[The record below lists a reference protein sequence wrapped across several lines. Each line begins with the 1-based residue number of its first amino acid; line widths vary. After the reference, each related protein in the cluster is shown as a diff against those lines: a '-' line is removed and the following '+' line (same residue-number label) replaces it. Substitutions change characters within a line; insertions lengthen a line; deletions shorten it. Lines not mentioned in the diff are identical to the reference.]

1 MRQSVILTIA
11 LCCATATSMAQTY
24 TKHLQQ
30 KEPGRGTVV
39 VKQSADIDELVN
51 TTDVSHNKKTTPTPT
66 RQDVTPAKK
75 TTSPTSTPEHKT
87 PATEH
92 KTTTPE
98 HKATTPEHKTTTP
111 EHKTT
116 TPENKSTVAEHK
128 PAAKPAPTHSET
140 ETETP
145 SVDTRQKVM
154 RRSYK
159 VKGYRVQVYA
169 GGNSREDK
177 NKAQRAGNALKAA
190 FPNQPVYVH
199 FYSPRWVCRMGNF
212 RSYEEASHVLR
223 EVQKLGYK
231 QACIVSGQITV
242 AY

>member
-1 MRQSVILTIA
+1 MRQSVILAIA

-30 KEPGRGTVV
+30 KEPGQATVV

-51 TTDVSHNKKTTPTPT
+51 NTDVSHNKKTTPAPT
-66 RQDVTPAKK
+66 RQDVTPTK
-75 TTSPTSTPEHKT
+75 
-87 PATEH
+87 
-92 KTTTPE
+92 KTTTPSP
-98 HKATTPEHKTTTP
+98 TPEHRTTTP

-116 TPENKSTVAEHK
+116 TPENKPAGTEHKPAGTEHK
-128 PAAKPAPTHSET
+128 PAAKPETPRSET
-140 ETETP
+140 ETDAP
-145 SVDTRQKVM
+145 AVDTRHKVM

-159 VKGYRVQVYA
+159 VKGYRVQVFA

-177 NKAQRAGNALKAA
+177 LKAQRAGNDLKAA

-199 FYSPRWVCRMGNF
+199 FYSPRWICRMGNF
-212 RSYEEASHVLR
+212 RTYEEASHVLR

>member
-11 LCCATATSMAQTY
+11 LCCATATSMAQSY
-24 TKHLQQ
+24 TKHQQQ
-30 KEPGRGTVV
+30 KEPGQATVV

-51 TTDVSHNKKTTPTPT
+51 STDVSNNKKTTPAPT
-66 RQDVTPAKK
+66 RQDVTPTKK
-75 TTSPTSTPEHKT
+75 TTAPSPTPEHKT
-87 PATEH
+87 
-92 KTTTPE
+92 
-98 HKATTPEHKTTTP
+98 TTPEHKTTTP

-116 TPENKSTVAEHK
+116 TPENKPAGTEHK
-128 PAAKPAPTHSET
+128 PAAKPETPRSET
-140 ETETP
+140 ETEAP
-145 SVDTRQKVM
+145 AVDTRHKVM

-159 VKGYRVQVYA
+159 VKGYRVQVFA

-177 NKAQRAGNALKAA
+177 LKAQRAGNDLKAA

-199 FYSPRWVCRMGNF
+199 FYSPRWICRMGNF
-212 RSYEEASHVLR
+212 RTYEEASHILR

>member
-1 MRQSVILTIA
+1 MRQSVVLTIA
-11 LCCATATSMAQTY
+11 LCCATTTGMAQNY

-30 KEPGRGTVV
+30 KEPGRATVV

-51 TTDVSHNKKTTPTPT
+51 NTDVSHNKKTTPAPT
-66 RQDVTPAKK
+66 RQDVTPTKK
-75 TTSPTSTPEHKT
+75 TTPSP
-87 PATEH
+87 A
-92 KTTTPE
+92 
-98 HKATTPEHKTTTP
+98 TP

-116 TPENKSTVAEHK
+116 TPENKPVGAEHK
-128 PAAKPAPTHSET
+128 PTSPEHKPTGTEHKPTAKPETPRSET

-145 SVDTRQKVM
+145 GVDTRRKVM

-159 VKGYRVQVYA
+159 VKGYRVQVFA

-177 NKAQRAGNALKAA
+177 LKAQRAGNDLKAA

-199 FYSPRWVCRMGNF
+199 FYSPRWICRMGNF
-212 RSYEEASHVLR
+212 RTYEEASHVLR

>member
-30 KEPGRGTVV
+30 KEPGRATVV

-51 TTDVSHNKKTTPTPT
+51 NTDVSHNKKTTPTPS
-66 RQDVTPAKK
+66 RQDVTPTKK
-75 TTSPTSTPEHKT
+75 TTPTTSTPER
-87 PATEH
+87 
-92 KTTTPE
+92 
-98 HKATTPEHKTTTP
+98 
-111 EHKTT
+111 KTT
-116 TPENKSTVAEHK
+116 TPENKPTATEHK
-128 PAAKPAPTHSET
+128 PVGTEHKPTTKPETPRSET

-145 SVDTRQKVM
+145 GVDTRRKVM

-177 NKAQRAGNALKAA
+177 LKAQRAGNDLKAA

-199 FYSPRWVCRMGNF
+199 FYSPRWICRMGNF
-212 RSYEEASHVLR
+212 RTYEEASHILR